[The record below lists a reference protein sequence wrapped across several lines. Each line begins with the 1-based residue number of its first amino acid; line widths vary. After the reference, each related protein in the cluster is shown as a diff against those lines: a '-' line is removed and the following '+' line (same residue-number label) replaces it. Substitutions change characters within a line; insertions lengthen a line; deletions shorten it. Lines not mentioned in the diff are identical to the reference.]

1 MRVNFSG
8 RLHIL
13 LIVSYLYLGL
23 TLLSTVSRKVG
34 ALFGMSNFELD
45 KDREERAKDLY
56 QTYVSN
62 YRSKIKFKDAEVEP
76 TGDNNS
82 NRPTLQDT
90 TNT

>member
-1 MRVNFSG
+1 
-8 RLHIL
+8 
-13 LIVSYLYLGL
+13 
-23 TLLSTVSRKVG
+23 
-34 ALFGMSNFELD
+34 MSNFELD

-90 TNT
+90 KDT